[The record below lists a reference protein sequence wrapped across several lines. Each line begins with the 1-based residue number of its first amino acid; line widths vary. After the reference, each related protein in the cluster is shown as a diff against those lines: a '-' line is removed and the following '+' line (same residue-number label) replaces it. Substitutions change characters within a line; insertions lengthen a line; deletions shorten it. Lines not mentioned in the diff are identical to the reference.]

1 MWLGVVSLLPEV
13 IDAGRRGGVF
23 ARALDAGTLT
33 LEVFNPREFTTDK
46 HRTVDDR
53 SYGGGAGMV
62 MMTEPLRKAL
72 MAAKQAAPANA
83 KVVLMS
89 PQGKTFDQ
97 ALAVKEAAQET
108 GQETQQAG
116 LILVCGR
123 YEGLDER
130 FVQAYIDEEWS
141 IGDYVLSGGEFPAL
155 VVMDAIAR
163 HIPGTLGNSLSII
176 DESHLDGTLDY
187 PHYTRP
193 LILASQTE
201 AQEEVE
207 EVPEVLL
214 SGNHRRVQEYR
225 RREALGRTFD
235 RRPEML
241 TGRVFSERD
250 RKLLKD
256 CIASR
261 AVHES

>member
-1 MWLGVVSLLPEV
+1 MWLGVVSLLPEL
-13 IDAGRRGGVF
+13 IDAGRSGGVF
-23 ARALDAGTLT
+23 ARAVDAGMLD
-33 LEVFNPREFTTDK
+33 LEVFNPRAFTSDK

-53 SYGGGAGMV
+53 PYGGGAGMV
-62 MMTEPLRKAL
+62 MMTEPLRLAL
-72 MAAKQAAPANA
+72 MAAKEAAPANT

-97 ALAVKEAAQET
+97 ALAV
-108 GQETQQAG
+108 QQSQQKG

-130 FVQAYIDEEWS
+130 FVQNYIDEEWS
-141 IGDYVLSGGEFPAL
+141 IGDFVLSGGELPAL

-163 HIPGTLGNSLSII
+163 HIPGILGNSLSII

-193 LILASQTE
+193 LVMEPQTKG
-201 AQEEVE
+201 V

-214 SGNHRRVQEYR
+214 SGNHKKVQEFR

-261 AVHES
+261 AVQES